1 VSNSFC
7 SRIKQEGH
15 LCDPEC
21 DLLEIAKFLV
31 PLFQQNCLLPWQEA
45 SRDASSDAAV
55 CDDSCR
61 QQRTKVDDSQL
72 SRTRRKSMENME
84 LVKLTPD
91 KVKFFFK
98 VELIFLIVCTEIL

>member
-1 VSNSFC
+1 MSNSFC

-15 LCDPEC
+15 LRDPEC

-55 CDDSCR
+55 CDVTVVGNKERRSMI
-61 QQRTKVDDSQL
+61 L
-72 SRTRRKSMENME
+72 S
-84 LVKLTPD
+84 
-91 KVKFFFK
+91 
-98 VELIFLIVCTEIL
+98 